1 MAGQKH
7 FLRTPYGAYHNPP
20 APEEDTELTHVE
32 RGSAC
37 GEYLRRFW
45 QPIAIASEVG
55 ELPLKVRMFGED
67 LVLFRSRGGQWGLLD
82 LHCSHRGTSLEYGVV
97 EPRGLRCCYHSWL
110 FAPDGRILETP
121 GEPPASTLKDR
132 LYHGAYPVEEH
143 DGLVFAYMGP
153 PEKRPE
159 FAPYDSFAMADGRLV
174 PYYITYPCNWLQV
187 QENVMDPAHAV
198 FLHTRISFS
207 QFADAWGELPVTEFR
222 ETPTGMIYITTRRW
236 GDNVWVRSND
246 IVFGNIAQV
255 GHIWEDGQETKLY
268 MRTGITRWTT
278 PVDNRTCRIIG
289 WRHFHPDGDPGN
301 NADEGQCGPETVDFF
316 GQNGARGYEDRQ
328 RIPGDFDAQT
338 SQRPIAVHALEHMTA
353 TDKGVLM
360 LRKLL
365 RSEIRR
371 VAADGDP
378 KASEVRA
385 GGRIPTCCHDTVV
398 RIPPAAN
405 GGDDALLQRVGEKIT
420 EINLDGAHRGAADRD
435 ARIRRLIAAY
445 AESENGRGH

>member
-1 MAGQKH
+1 
-7 FLRTPYGAYHNPP
+7 
-20 APEEDTELTHVE
+20 
-32 RGSAC
+32 
-37 GEYLRRFW
+37 
-45 QPIAIASEVG
+45 
-55 ELPLKVRMFGED
+55 MFGED

-82 LHCSHRGTSLEYGVV
+82 LHCSHRGASLEYGVV
-97 EPRGLRCCYHSWL
+97 EPQGLRCCYHSWL
-110 FAPDGRILETP
+110 FAPDGRILEMP

-143 DGLVFAYMGP
+143 GGLVFAYMGP
-153 PEKRPE
+153 PDKRPE
-159 FAPYDSFAMADGRLV
+159 FAPYDSFAMPDDRLV

-301 NADEGQCGPETVDFF
+301 NADEDQCGPEKVDFF
-316 GQNGARGYEDRQ
+316 GQDGARGYEDRQ

-371 VAADGDP
+371 VAAGGDP

-385 GGRIPTCCHDTVV
+385 GGRIPTYCHDTVV
-398 RIPPAAN
+398 RIPPDRQWRGRWGAFGLQPHRVESFKLSSAAAAGRGRKEPDPAAN

-420 EINLDGAHRGAADRD
+420 EINLDGEHQGAADRD

>member
-7 FLRTPYGAYHNPP
+7 FLRTPYGAYHNPQT
-20 APEEDTELTHVE
+20 PEEDTELTHVE

-45 QPIAIASEVG
+45 QPVAIASEVG

-67 LVLFRSRGGQWGLLD
+67 LVLFRSRAGEWGLLD

-121 GEPPASTLKDR
+121 GEPPSSTLKDR
-132 LYHGAYPVEEH
+132 LYHGAYPVEER

-153 PEKRPE
+153 PGKRPD
-159 FAPYDSFAMADGRLV
+159 FAPYDTLAMPDDRLV

-255 GHIWEDGQETKLY
+255 GHIWEDGQEPKLY
-268 MRTGITRWTT
+268 LRVGITRWTT
-278 PVDNRTCRIIG
+278 PVDNQTCRIVG
-289 WRHFHPDGDPGN
+289 WRHFHPDGDPGD
-301 NADEGQCGPETVDFF
+301 NADEGKCGPESVDFF
-316 GQNGARGYEDRQ
+316 GQDGARTYEDRQ
-328 RIPGDFDAQT
+328 RIPGRFR
-338 SQRPIAVHALEHMTA
+338 RP
-353 TDKGVLM
+353 DQ
-360 LRKLL
+360 
-365 RSEIRR
+365 
-371 VAADGDP
+371 P
-378 KASEVRA
+378 
-385 GGRIPTCCHDTVV
+385 
-398 RIPPAAN
+398 
-405 GGDDALLQRVGEKIT
+405 
-420 EINLDGAHRGAADRD
+420 AADRRPCAGAHDRHRQGCAHAAETAQGRNTPRGGGRRSED
-435 ARIRRLIAAY
+435 AAFPRRRPDSDLLPRHGGPHPGGRERQRRRAASPGW
-445 AESENGRGH
+445 ASGSPTSTSRARTRTPPTATRKSAA